1 MSMQAGGGH
10 NLSETSSR
18 VLVFAGG
25 LCGAAGVGL
34 SAAAAHLG
42 GAFTGTVASFLLAH
56 APVLV
61 AVGLMR
67 ANRVARIACLVLA
80 VGLVL
85 FCGDLLMRDFG
96 GTRLMAMAAPTG
108 GTLLIAGWLVLA
120 VSAFA
125 GSRSS

>member
-1 MSMQAGGGH
+1 MDMQAEYRE
-10 NLSETSSR
+10 SPSRTSSR
-18 VLVFAGG
+18 ALVFAGG

-56 APVLV
+56 APVFV
-61 AVGLMR
+61 AVGLTG
-67 ANRVARIACLVLA
+67 ANRIAKIACLVLA

-108 GTLLIAGWLVLA
+108 GTLLLAGWLVLA
-120 VSAFA
+120 ASAFTKSK
-125 GSRSS
+125 SR